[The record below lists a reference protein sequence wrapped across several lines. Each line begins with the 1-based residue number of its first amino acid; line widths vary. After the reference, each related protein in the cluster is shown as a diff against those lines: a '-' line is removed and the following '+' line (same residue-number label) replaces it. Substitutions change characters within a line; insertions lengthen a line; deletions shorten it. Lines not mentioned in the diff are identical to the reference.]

1 MCKFVIFAS
10 AASTLLPEWVIYD
23 LIITYSFI
31 INLWAPIWAAAASR
45 NARLVT
51 IVYQSMS
58 YSAFSQI
65 ISAVHKLELLSSCN
79 RIYRIRKDEVEIAIW
94 PVQIVVMWQTLLIY
108 QIKLVAVMRAKSWM
122 QLGYLCIY
130 KNCVNEAHCV
140 NTLMLFVIFPPCPS
154 DLYISKRNHKLM
166 SVLCHNKLFVP

>member
-10 AASTLLPEWVIYD
+10 AALTLLPEWIIYD

-31 INLWAPIWAAAASR
+31 INWQLLWAPSR

-51 IVYQSMS
+51 IIYQFMS

-65 ISAVHKLELLSSCN
+65 ISALHKLELLSSCN
-79 RIYRIRKDEVEIAIW
+79 RIYRIRQDEVEIAIW
-94 PVQIVVMWQTLLIY
+94 PVQIVVLWQTLLIY
-108 QIKLVAVMRAKSWM
+108 QIKLVAVMRAKNWM

-140 NTLMLFVIFPPCPS
+140 NTLMLFVFFFFFFCFFPLVPLIC
-154 DLYISKRNHKLM
+154 ISASEITN
-166 SVLCHNKLFVP
+166 